1 MMKILHVSKYYAP
14 FQGGTEQIAR
24 ECVHALAG
32 QSEQR
37 VICFQHSGGD
47 QTDVVDGVPVVR
59 CGCQAKIR
67 SQSLSWS
74 YGRQLKKLMNEFVPD
89 VVVFHY
95 PNPFAAHFLLRS
107 LPAGVKLVIY
117 WHLDI
122 VKQKFLRRFF
132 AGQNRALLR
141 RATQVITTSRSYAQG
156 SPWLGQAQDK
166 CRVISNCI
174 DAQRLIMTDTVR
186 ARAEA
191 IRQQHKGKIICLTVG
206 RHSEYKGL
214 SYLIRAGKLLDDRF
228 QFIIT
233 GQGEQT
239 RQLRR
244 EAGTDARFLF
254 TGLVDDDQLKAY
266 LAAADIF
273 CFPSITRNE
282 SFGVALAEAMYFG
295 LPAVT
300 FTIPDSGVNEVCPN
314 GVAGLEVPNRDV
326 QAYARALQTLA
337 EDEALRQRLGEAG
350 RSRVKE
356 HYMNDRFRQSIV
368 ALMEEIGRGDGRA

>member
-47 QTDVVDGVPVVR
+47 QMDVMDGVPVVR

-74 YGRQLKKLMNEFVPD
+74 YGRQLKKLMDDFAPE
-89 VVVFHY
+89 VVIFHY

-107 LPAGVKLVIY
+107 LPAGAKLIVY

-122 VKQKFLRRFF
+122 VKQTFLRRFF

-141 RATQVITTSRSYAQG
+141 RATRVITTSRSYAQG

-174 DAQRLIMTDTVR
+174 DVQRLMMTEAVR
-186 ARAEA
+186 TRAEA
-191 IRQQHKGKIICLTVG
+191 IRRQHKGKVICLTVG

-228 QFIIT
+228 RFIIT

-244 EAGTDARFLF
+244 EAGADARFLF
-254 TGLVDDDQLKAY
+254 AGLVDDDQLKAY

-300 FTIPDSGVNEVCPN
+300 FTIPGSGVNEVCPN
-314 GVAGLEVPNRDV
+314 GVTGLEVPNRDV

-337 EDEALRQRLGEAG
+337 EDEALRHRLGKAG

-356 HYMNDRFRQSIV
+356 HYMNDRFRQSIIT
-368 ALMEEIGRGDGRA
+368 LMEELGRGDGRA